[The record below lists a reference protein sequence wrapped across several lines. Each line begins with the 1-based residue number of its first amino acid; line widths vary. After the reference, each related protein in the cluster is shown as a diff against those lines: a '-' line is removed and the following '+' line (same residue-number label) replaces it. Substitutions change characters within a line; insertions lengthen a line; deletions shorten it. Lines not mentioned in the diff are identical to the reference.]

1 MTEELKL
8 ITLHSQLIRF
18 MIRIRQVWI
27 LLILLHYLTK
37 RRTEK

>member
-18 MIRIRQVWI
+18 MIRIREVYI
-27 LLILLHYLTK
+27 LLILLLLLNQK
-37 RRTEK
+37 EN